1 MLQLFLLVIIAQ
13 AGEDSS
19 MVLHK
24 PTARSYTKNVIICG
38 ITGIGLGAGAYYCN
52 NKSDSYYEEYKT
64 AKTME
69 KTVESWNKVVYYDNL
84 KKILAGGSILF
95 ICSAVYLQLKNVHAA
110 KFSSVVPEINIR
122 YTQNNK
128 LIFGVEKRI

>member
-13 AGEDSS
+13 YGEDSS

-24 PTARSYTKNVIICG
+24 PAARSYTKNVIICS
-38 ITGIGLGAGAYYCN
+38 ITAVGLGAGAYYCN
-52 NKSDSYYEEYKT
+52 NKSDSYYDEYKT

-84 KKILAGGSILF
+84 KKVLAGGSIVF
-95 ICSAVYLQLKNVHAA
+95 VCSAVYFQLKNVRAA
-110 KFSSVVPEINIR
+110 KLGGVVPEINIR